1 MTLENDQS
9 GDFLDPYATEP
20 VIGDPAQLRRRRKHR
35 LALAYRVLGATGWGL
50 LGDGHISARDPE
62 RQDCFWLARYGVPF
76 GAMTVDDLVLVQP
89 DGSVA
94 GGGHINDAAYY
105 IHGPIHEARPEVVSA
120 VHCHT
125 PYGTPLSA
133 NVTELLPISQE
144 SCAFFDDHSVF
155 DDEEVSITSTAGGK
169 RIAASL
175 GEKRGTILRNHGLL
189 TVGLSVDSA
198 VGFFLLMERSAEVQ
212 LKAREARPIS
222 AAAAR
227 LVHDEYDDGM
237 AWQAFQ
243 WAQRNLVPDVDS
255 VLT

>member
-1 MTLENDQS
+1 MTFEH
-9 GDFLDPYATEP
+9 DFLDPYATEP
-20 VIGDPAQLRRRRKHR
+20 VIGDPAQLRGRRKQR

-50 LGDGHISARDPE
+50 LGDGHVSARDPE

-125 PYGTPLSA
+125 PYGTPFSA
-133 NVTELLPISQE
+133 NMTELLPISQE

-198 VGFFLLMERSAEVQ
+198 LGFFLLMERSAEVQ
-212 LKAREARPIS
+212 LKARAARPIS
-222 AAAAR
+222 AEAAR